1 MVSFTSESDSNTFAE
16 EEIKRH
22 LSYYIFSL
30 TTDMNPASQNPL
42 VPTAWGGLAGSV
54 PGVRVHYILLLAVY
68 QFLSSP
74 VNGYF
79 EGR

>member
-1 MVSFTSESDSNTFAE
+1 MASFTSESDSNTFAGE
-16 EEIKRH
+16 EMQRH
-22 LSYYIFSL
+22 LSYYFFSL
-30 TTDMNPASQNPL
+30 TTDMNPASQNPR
-42 VPTAWGGLAGSV
+42 VPAAWDGLTGYV
-54 PGVRVHYILLLAVY
+54 PGVCVHYILLLTVC